1 MEYWMGS
8 RKCNYFIWQSEKAIL
23 NIKTVLPTLKNTKC
37 TLTRMILPNLK
48 YINVYFLFEIDD
60 IYFFVFFLIL
70 KSLKALI
77 LTVIGSIQRT
87 MLMVFSLLCLG
98 YLSFGREWEHQILSL
113 KFDTFFS
120 GIPLIVIYFHF
131 NFPQSVMRNL
141 TSCDRVFDFL
151 IYEKGHKGYI
161 LKHKYVYM
169 YINVK

>member
-141 TSCDRVFDFL
+141 TSCDRVFDFFN
-151 IYEKGHKGYI
+151 IREGT
-161 LKHKYVYM
+161 
-169 YINVK
+169 

>member
-1 MEYWMGS
+1 M
-8 RKCNYFIWQSEKAIL
+8 YFNQ
-23 NIKTVLPTLKNTKC
+23 
-37 TLTRMILPNLK
+37 
-48 YINVYFLFEIDD
+48 DD
-60 IYFFVFFLIL
+60 ITKFEVHKCLFFVRNWWHILLCFFFLIL

-77 LTVIGSIQRT
+77 LAVIGSIQRT

-98 YLSFGREWEHQILSL
+98 YLSCGREWEHQILSL

-131 NFPQSVMRNL
+131 NFPQSVMTNL
-141 TSCDRVFDFL
+141 TSCERVFDFL